1 MAAVSAPEARARGL
15 GVVVVGGGGLGSS
28 LQHTLQ
34 IDRTTLVYCGCSLN
48 TALSENMEI
57 FVVKKYF
64 FEPKIF

>member
-34 IDRTTLVYCGCSLN
+34 IDSLYYRLYVDILDS
-48 TALSENMEI
+48 TQQWLT
-57 FVVKKYF
+57 
-64 FEPKIF
+64 